1 MLKEYNTRVWNA
13 FIITGDS
20 LLAFDAVQIRRAKT
34 YESARRQKSE
44 DWNLNNIHDEILN
57 SYGRLSQY
65 GSSAGASDFME
76 DGHCVKY
83 LNNC

>member
-13 FIITGDS
+13 FITAGDS

-44 DWNLNNIHDEILN
+44 DWNLNNIHDGILN
-57 SYGRLSQY
+57 
-65 GSSAGASDFME
+65 
-76 DGHCVKY
+76 
-83 LNNC
+83 